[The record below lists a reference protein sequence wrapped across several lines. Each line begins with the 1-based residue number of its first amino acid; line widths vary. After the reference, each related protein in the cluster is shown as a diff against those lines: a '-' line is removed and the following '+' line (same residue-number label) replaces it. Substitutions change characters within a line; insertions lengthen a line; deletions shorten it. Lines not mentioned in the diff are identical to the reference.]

1 MNNEKQQDKLISS
14 FESRITNSLKRNNI
28 YTTEQLLE
36 KTEIDLVHFTN
47 LGWGSVDKIVKRLK
61 QEGLELR
68 FEPNQHSAVPRKRKL
83 TKTEILKK
91 SLKEIFSK

>member
-1 MNNEKQQDKLISS
+1 MQEQDKLISS
-14 FESRITNSLKRNNI
+14 FESRITNSLKRNDI

-47 LGWGSVDKIVKRLK
+47 MGWVSVDKIVKALK
-61 QEGLELR
+61 QEGLQLR
-68 FEPNQHSAVPRKRKL
+68 FDPDQVSRVPRKRKP